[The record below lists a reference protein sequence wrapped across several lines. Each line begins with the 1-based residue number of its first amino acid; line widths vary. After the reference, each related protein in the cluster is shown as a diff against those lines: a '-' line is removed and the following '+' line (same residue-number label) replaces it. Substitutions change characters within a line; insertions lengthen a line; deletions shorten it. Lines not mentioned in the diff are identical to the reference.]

1 MHKRRSNGA
10 NVSQALFIYRSSS
23 PLLPLERRHKCFFFF
38 LIIIIPLCQTF
49 PAPFFEKNMKSKIV
63 GWGWGRFSSMFIAL
77 NRKTSAVLRKKTPFL
92 LLGASYYQC

>member
-1 MHKRRSNGA
+1 MVQMSAK
-10 NVSQALFIYRSSS
+10 LCSSTDHPHHYFHWKGGIS
-23 PLLPLERRHKCFFFF
+23 VFFF